1 MYSDLTEYSL
11 FSWILC
17 WPGTFFKQYWKML
30 IQWNQIFYG
39 HIVSP
44 VFGWECFQILR
55 EIWGGG
61 EIQPFPEIIHWPRHP
76 AWLWVRCSEP
86 HGHLHCLTAGGEPVN
101 LFSVSRI
108 VSVHPHATVSTK
120 LQQKRAFSIT
130 FIKQTILNRWSFINI
145 F

>member
-1 MYSDLTEYSL
+1 MIHINVYMYSDLTEYSL

-86 HGHLHCLTAGGEPVN
+86 HGHLHCLTAGGEPVFCVQN
-101 LFSVSRI
+101 SECS
-108 VSVHPHATVSTK
+108 SPCYCQYKTT
-120 LQQKRAFSIT
+120 T
-130 FIKQTILNRWSFINI
+130 EESFQYN
-145 F
+145 FYKTDHS